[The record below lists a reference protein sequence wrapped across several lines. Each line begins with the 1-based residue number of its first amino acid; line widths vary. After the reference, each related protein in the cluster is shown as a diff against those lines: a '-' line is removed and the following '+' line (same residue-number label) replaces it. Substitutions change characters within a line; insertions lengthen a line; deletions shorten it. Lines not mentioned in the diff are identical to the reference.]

1 MSSEKPQSFENHARW
16 VPLYHFGI
24 STVLLVN
31 FVWSL
36 YLLVK
41 GASWATVLG
50 VLMAFSFLGMF
61 YYLRAFALTVQDRL
75 IRLEMRLRLKDLL
88 PADLKPRIGDLSP
101 GQLIG
106 LRFASDEELP
116 GLVREVL
123 EKKLASRTE
132 IKRRIKSWQADHL
145 RA

>member
-1 MSSEKPQSFENHARW
+1 MASEKPQSYENHARW

-24 STVLLVN
+24 STILLVN
-31 FVWSL
+31 FVWAC

-41 GASWATVLG
+41 GPSWATILG
-50 VLMAFSFLGMF
+50 VLMALSFVGMF
-61 YYLRAFALTVQDRL
+61 YYLRTFALTVQDRV
-75 IRLEMRLRLKDLL
+75 IRLEMRLKLQELL
-88 PADLKPRIGDLSP
+88 AADLKPRIGELSRD
-101 GQLIG
+101 QMIG
-106 LRFASDEELP
+106 LRFASDPELP

-123 EKKLASRTE
+123 EKKLSTRKE